1 LKGNP
6 TRDITCLAHIMISS
20 QPIQNSIEI
29 LYHNT
34 GVVIPV
40 YFPQEIDTSC
50 GEQLLYNT
58 VASYAHHV
66 ADPAAICLS
75 VDGADFG
82 AGIAAQLAGEFGVR
96 NEVSPVN
103 RGKLHSAE
111 MGIRSLL
118 GNQMLRYLTVVDQDG
133 DHFANELLNMIH
145 AAESIR
151 SNLGSERVLVL
162 GQRRSRHH
170 PMGFYRGE
178 LEELADRILLDAL
191 GYHAAVSGTPLRLE
205 YANSIAEFP
214 DFHSG
219 YKLFDRTT
227 ATLVFTSKPQRAG
240 VSDRCYYHHACEA
253 VMTVEALLHQAY
265 LATVQ
270 RSTTNEQAVSTF
282 NLYGNSRLTADMI
295 IWPCKRLGVP
305 LPFVRQ
311 WLANHIPRLLLYTLA
326 PEGKNLLEEIQQLVI
341 GAFTGNPG
349 KPETVQFKPP
359 FL

>member
-1 LKGNP
+1 
-6 TRDITCLAHIMISS
+6 MISS
-20 QPIQNSIEI
+20 QSVQSSIDI
-29 LYHNT
+29 LSHST

-40 YFPQEIDTSC
+40 YFPQEIDTLR
-50 GEQLLYNT
+50 GEQLLRDT
-58 VASYAHHV
+58 VASYTHHV
-66 ADPAAICLS
+66 TDPAAICLS

-82 AGIAAQLAGEFGVR
+82 ADVAAQLAREFGVR

-103 RGKLHSAE
+103 RGKLHSAAV
-111 MGIRSLL
+111 GVQSLL
-118 GNQMLRYLTVVDQDG
+118 ANPTLRYFTVVDQDG
-133 DHFANELLNMIH
+133 DHFANELLNMVR

-151 SNLGSERVLVL
+151 SQMSSDRVLVL

-191 GYHAAVSGTPLRLE
+191 SYHAAVSGTPLRLE
-205 YANSIAEFP
+205 YANTIAEFP

-227 ATLVFTSKPQRAG
+227 AALVFASKPQQMG
-240 VSDRCYYHHACEA
+240 MSDRCYYHHACEA
-253 VMTVEALLHQAY
+253 VMTVEALLHEAY

-270 RSTTNEQAVSTF
+270 RTTTNEQPVSTF
-282 NLYGNSRLTADMI
+282 SLYGNSRLTADMI
-295 IWPCKRLGVP
+295 VWPCKRLGVP
-305 LPFVRQ
+305 LPFIRQ

-326 PEGKNLLEEIQQLVI
+326 PEGKALVEEVRRLVI
-341 GAFTGNPG
+341 DAFTDRTGE
-349 KPETVQFKPP
+349 PETPQLKPP